1 MTNPIAGS
9 EARIAYGWETTF
21 NTAGTVNKAFSQGVR
36 VPTYDI
42 DNDPEYIYAI
52 GSQDVQRSIAKTFKG
67 TWGVEF
73 IYSDPWW
80 LRAIL
85 GGAPI
90 TTGSAP
96 YVHTWTA
103 AASGISN
110 QQTSLSIQYGFD
122 LATDSD
128 QTMTGCIAN
137 NASISCNVGDPIK
150 VSLDGWYSG
159 IDKDTALLGQVAPV
173 EQPFT
178 FANGT
183 FEFPTETTINDVQSV
198 ELNWTR
204 NNDPIYAIGSRYP
217 QNNVPKAREWNIRVS
232 STYEQDSDFW
242 DKLLGASDGT
252 SATPTTEMFGCAL
265 TLTNGGVG
273 SAMRAITISFGP
285 TFLAKGSLP
294 SSPEELVKT
303 DFDMRAHTI
312 SSVVVRNA
320 TAAAL

>member
-1 MTNPIAGS
+1 MANPIAGT

-21 NTAGTVNKAFSQGVR
+21 NSAGTVNKAFSQGVR

-52 GSQDVQRSIAKTFKG
+52 GSQDVQQIIAKTFKG

-85 GGAPI
+85 GGPPV
-90 TTGSAP
+90 TTSSAP
-96 YVHTWTA
+96 YVHTWTVA
-103 AASGISN
+103 NYGISTT
-110 QQTSLSIQYGFD
+110 QTSLSIQYGFD

-159 IDKDTALLGQVAPV
+159 VDKDSALLAQVAPI

-178 FANGT
+178 FAHGT
-183 FEFPTETTINDVQSV
+183 FEFPKGTTITDVQSV
-198 ELNWTR
+198 ELSWTR
-204 NNDPIYAIGSRYP
+204 NNDPVYAIGSRYP
-217 QNNVPKAREWNIRVS
+217 QTNVPKAREWNIRVS

-242 DKLLGASDGT
+242 DTLLGASDGT
-252 SATPTTEMFGCAL
+252 STTPSTAMLGCGL
-265 TLTNGGVG
+265 TITNGESGA
-273 SAMRAITISFGP
+273 AMRALTISFGP
-285 TFLAKGSLP
+285 TFLSKGSLP

-303 DFDMRAHTI
+303 DIDMRAYTI
-312 SSVVVRNA
+312 SSVIVQNA
-320 TAAAL
+320 TASAL